1 MPFDYIPAKFLTD
14 HLIIKPRHDKLENGS
29 IDRIIK

>member
-1 MPFDYIPAKFLTD
+1 MPFDYIIKFLTD
-14 HLIIKPRHDKLENGS
+14 LLIIKPRHDKLENGS